1 MAGNTF
7 GTLLRLT
14 TYGESHGPAVGG
26 ILDGLPAGVEIDTG
40 FIQHEMSRR
49 RPGQS
54 RIVTQR
60 REDDELELLSG
71 IFEGKSTGSPIGFMV
86 RSEDSRPRDYDALKE
101 VYRPSHA
108 DYTWEAKYGIRD
120 HRGGGRSSARE
131 TVARVAGGAL
141 AKLFLR
147 TQKIQVQAY
156 VSQVGAIALQQP
168 WHELD
173 LSQTESNIVR
183 CPDADTAEQ
192 MIRLIESIRKQ
203 GDTIGGI
210 ITCVITGVPPG
221 IGEPVFDKLH
231 ADLGKAMLSIN
242 AVKGVEF
249 GSGFASVALTGS
261 QHNDAFLPGN
271 AERKVITATN
281 RSGGIQGGISNGE
294 AIYFRTA
301 FKPVATIMQ
310 KQRTVNTAGKAVE
323 VMGRGRHDPCVVPRA
338 VPIVEAMSA
347 LVVADHLLRQRG
359 SIV

>member
-26 ILDGLPAGVEIDTG
+26 ILDGLPAGVDIDTE
-40 FIQHEMSRR
+40 FLQQEMDRR

-60 REDDELELLSG
+60 READQLEILSG
-71 IFEGKSTGSPIGFMV
+71 VFEGKSTGAPIGFMV
-86 RSEDSRPRDYDALKE
+86 RSEDSRSRDYDALKE

-108 DYTWEAKYGIRD
+108 DYTWEAKYGLRD

-131 TVARVAGGAL
+131 TVARVAAGAL
-141 AKLFLR
+141 TKLFLR
-147 TQKIQVQAY
+147 RQQIHVQAY

-261 QHNDAFLPGN
+261 QHNDAFLPGSN
-271 AERKVITATN
+271 NRKVVTATN

-338 VPIVEAMSA
+338 VPIVEAMAA
-347 LVVADHLLRQRG
+347 LVVADHLLRQRA
-359 SIV
+359 SH